1 MAIVHRPIAS
11 TIKDQVYQ
19 ILKEEICGGAY
30 QPGQWLQEKELANR
44 LSVSRSPIREALRQL
59 AGDGLVVDIPNKG
72 VFVKEFTLRDIE
84 EVFDLRLMME
94 SYAILH
100 SGKNLTPE
108 YKEEL
113 LRYVDELTRAHSE
126 GRLKHYIEL
135 DTQLHN
141 LFITLGGNRLLEES
155 YQKVHTMI
163 QQFRIYSLIGQ
174 QRFDESV
181 EEHREIVHCIL
192 TGALEEANRANQH
205 HLELAK
211 EKILEYLEKKNGQAE
226 DKR

>member
-1 MAIVHRPIAS
+1 MAIIHRPIAS

-19 ILKEEICGGAY
+19 ILKEEICSGVYA
-30 QPGQWLQEKELANR
+30 PGQWLQEKELAGR

-72 VFVKEFTLRDIE
+72 VFVKEFALRDID

-94 SYAILH
+94 SYAILR
-100 SGKNLTPE
+100 SDKNLTPE

-113 LRYVDELTRAHSE
+113 LRYVDELTRMHNE
-126 GRLKHYIEL
+126 GRLKRYIEL

-141 LFITLGGNRLLEES
+141 LFITLSGNRLLEES
-155 YQKVHTMI
+155 YRKVHTMI

-211 EKILEYLEKKNGQAE
+211 EKILEYLENKSRQAE
-226 DKR
+226 NKK